1 MWKVYCGDVLESLR
15 KLPDE
20 HVQCVVTSPP
30 YFGLR
35 SYLPEDSQLK
45 DKEVGFGQSLTEYI
59 DTLVEVFREVRR
71 VLRTDGIFWL
81 NIADSYNGSGGAG
94 GDYYPGGLRE
104 GQPKYPGRNIDELK
118 PKDLMG
124 VPWRVAFALQDDG
137 WWLRS
142 DIIWEKGNPMPE
154 SVRDRPTKSHEYIF
168 LLTKNQRYFYDN
180 ETIKEDC
187 VNGDPTPPRRSKGNK
202 KPNSELRKQDA
213 VGKRTYMGFNDR
225 YVPLAKR
232 NKRTVWH
239 INTKPYKGAHFAV
252 FPPELP
258 RLCILAG
265 TSPKAC
271 PICGAPWERVVKKER
286 ILTQKTNNSKPEWE
300 KSGGKPY
307 GQMSRIKSK
316 TTGWLPTCTC
326 KGNDGSGKCIVLDP
340 FAGSGTTLQVAEEL
354 GRDSIGI
361 ELNPEYCEL
370 IEERMDNLPE
380 NRHAPLF

>member
-20 HVQCVVTSPP
+20 YVQCVVTSPP
-30 YFGLR
+30 YWGLR
-35 SYLPEDSQLK
+35 DYGVKGQLGLEPAPE
-45 DKEVGFGQSLTEYI
+45 EY
-59 DTLVEVFREVRR
+59 TANMVKVFRDVWR
-71 VLRTDGIFWL
+71 VLRPDGVVWL
-81 NIADSYNGSGGAG
+81 NLGDSYAGSGG
-94 GDYYPGGLRE
+94 PGSQYDNKSGSGYKGE
-104 GQPKYPGRNIDELK
+104 FKKYKNPKGSVTNLK
-118 PKDLMG
+118 PKDLVG
-124 VPWRVAFALQDDG
+124 VPWRVAFALRDDG

-168 LLTKNQRYFYDN
+168 LLTKNKKYFYDN
-180 ETIKEDC
+180 EAIKEP
-187 VNGDPTPPRRSKGNK
+187 VAESQKERMKYPRYSKKSKGTTGKYAVTNK
-202 KPNSELRKQDA
+202 EYAKSN
-213 VGKRTYMGFNDR
+213 
-225 YVPLAKR
+225 AKR

-239 INTKPYKGAHFAV
+239 INTKSYKGTHFAV

-271 PICGAPWERVVKKER
+271 PVCGAPWERIVKKHVGHVPR
-286 ILTQKTNNSKPEWE
+286 
-300 KSGGKPY
+300 Y
-307 GQMSRIKSK
+307 KSK
-316 TTGWLPTCTC
+316 SEGRNDCNYGENKSTTLRAEGYHTKITGGLPTCTC
-326 KGNDGSGKCIVLDP
+326 EGNDGSGKGIVLDP

-361 ELNPEYCEL
+361 ELNPEYCKL

-380 NRHAPLF
+380 NRQVPLF

>member
-1 MWKVYCGDVLESLR
+1 MYKVYCGDALDVLR
-15 KLPDE
+15 RLPDE
-20 HVQCVVTSPP
+20 YVQCVVTSPP

-45 DKEVGFGQSLTEYI
+45 DKEVGFGQTLAEYI
-59 DTLVEVFREVRR
+59 HTLVEVFREVRR
-71 VLRTDGIFWL
+71 VLRPDGVFWL
-81 NIADSYNGSGGAG
+81 NISDSYNGSGGAG
-94 GDYYPGGLRE
+94 GDCYPGGLRE
-104 GQPKYPGRNIDELK
+104 CQPKYPGRNISSLK
-118 PKDLMG
+118 PKDLCG

-168 LLTKNQRYFYDN
+168 LLTKNKKYFYDN
-180 ETIKEDC
+180 EAIKEP
-187 VNGDPTPPRRSKGNK
+187 VAESQKERMKYPRYSKKSKGTTGKYAVTNK
-202 KPNSELRKQDA
+202 EYAKSN
-213 VGKRTYMGFNDR
+213 
-225 YVPLAKR
+225 AKR

-258 RLCILAG
+258 RPCILAG

-271 PICGAPWERVVKKER
+271 TVCGAPWERIVKKHVGHVPR
-286 ILTQKTNNSKPEWE
+286 CKSKSEGRNDCNYGE
-300 KSGGKPY
+300 SKSTTLRAEGY
-307 GQMSRIKSK
+307 YTK

-326 KGNDGSGKCIVLDP
+326 EGNDGSGKCIVLDP

-361 ELNPEYCEL
+361 ELNPEYCKL
-370 IEERMDNLPE
+370 IEERMENLPE
-380 NRHAPLF
+380 TEQVPLF